1 MRTYKISNTYHKV
14 FDDKEELPPGIDVV
28 PEWRNAKIGDWVE
41 ADDGCYIQILRRGRM
56 KATWGKNR
64 IRHYIGT
71 CTGNFMCN
79 KNTKMDTSKREN
91 VWSLSGKSTEKL
103 IFDRKTL
110 TKKEVVFV
118 QFTTSGISLQESYLR
133 AFETNNPRYAL
144 EQSAKLMKTERVVKA
159 MKEELKPVLKKLNID
174 DESVLEGIKRVADN
188 SEKDETKLKALFK
201 LSDILDLED
210 KTQTKVTQLSGAVF
224 QGFADNVLEEVQRP
238 KEIEDKNG
246 G

>member
-1 MRTYKISNTYHKV
+1 MRTYRVSDTYHKV
-14 FDDKEELPPGIDVV
+14 FDDKEELPEGIGVIPD
-28 PEWRNAKIGDWVE
+28 WREANIGDWVE
-41 ADDGCYIQILRRGRM
+41 ADDGCYIQILRKGKM

-71 CTGNFMCN
+71 CTGTFMCN
-79 KNTKMDTSKREN
+79 KNVKMDTSKREN

-110 TKKEVVFV
+110 TKKEVIFI
-118 QFTTSGISLQESYLR
+118 QFIARGTSLQQAYLN
-133 AFETNNPRYAL
+133 AYDTENPRYAL
-144 EQSAKLMKTERVVKA
+144 EQSARLMKTERIQKA

-174 DESVLEGIKRVADN
+174 DESVLEGIKRVAEN
-188 SEKDETKLKALFK
+188 STKDETKLKALFK

-224 QGFADNVLEEVQRP
+224 QGFPENVLEEVKRP
-238 KEIEDKNG
+238 KELGE
-246 G
+246 

>member
-1 MRTYKISNTYHKV
+1 MRTYKISNTYHRV

-28 PEWRNAKIGDWVE
+28 PGWRDAKIGDWVE
-41 ADDGCYIQILRRGRM
+41 ADDGCYIQILRRGKM

-64 IRHYIGT
+64 IRHYVGT
-71 CTGNFMCN
+71 CTGTFMCN
-79 KNTKMDTSKREN
+79 KNTRMDTSKREN

-110 TKKEVVFV
+110 TKKEVIFV
-118 QFTTSGISLQESYLR
+118 QFITSGISLQESYLR
-133 AFETNNPRYAL
+133 AFDTNNPRYAL
-144 EQSAKLMKTERVVKA
+144 EQSAKLMKTERVIKA

-238 KEIEDKNG
+238 KEIGEKNG
-246 G
+246 

>member
-1 MRTYKISNTYHKV
+1 MRTYKISNTYHRV

-28 PEWRNAKIGDWVE
+28 PGWRDAKIGDWVE
-41 ADDGCYIQILRRGRM
+41 ADDGCYIQILRRGKM

-64 IRHYIGT
+64 IRHYVGT
-71 CTGNFMCN
+71 CTGTFMCN
-79 KNTKMDTSKREN
+79 KNTRMDTSKREN

-118 QFTTSGISLQESYLR
+118 QFITSGISLQESYLR
-133 AFETNNPRYAL
+133 AFDTNNPRYAL
-144 EQSAKLMKTERVVKA
+144 EQSAKLMKTERVIKA

-238 KEIEDKNG
+238 KEIGEKNG
-246 G
+246 